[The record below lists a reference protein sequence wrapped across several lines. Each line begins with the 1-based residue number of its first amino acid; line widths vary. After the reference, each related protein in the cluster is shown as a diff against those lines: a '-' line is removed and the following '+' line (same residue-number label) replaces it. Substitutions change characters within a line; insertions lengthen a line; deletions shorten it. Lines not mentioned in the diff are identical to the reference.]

1 MKKEPTSLK
10 EKVYEGIMD
19 LVVKGEIAPG
29 SIINEKKI
37 ISIFNV
43 SKSPVREAMIELCKD
58 GVLTSIPRC
67 GYQVTEISHKTVAE
81 IVETRLILEITNFR
95 NICAKV
101 TNKLIDAT
109 FSEIT
114 KKQKIE
120 KKTVWDA
127 ESNNSAF
134 HTQLMALSGNQ
145 ILLDFLKRLLNM
157 YSRAYAQMYLA
168 VPEVLSPS
176 QNKIHDLFIEAWK
189 ERDYDKAENYLKK
202 DIITSLEGIQ
212 SLNL

>member
-19 LVVKGEIAPG
+19 LVVKGEIEPG
-29 SIINEKKI
+29 SIINEKNI
-37 ISIFNV
+37 IAIFNV
-43 SKSPVREAMIELCKD
+43 SKSPVREALIELCKD

-67 GYQVTEISHKTVAE
+67 GYQVTAISHKTVAE
-81 IVETRLILEITNFR
+81 IVEARLILEITNFR
-95 NICAKV
+95 NICTKI
-101 TNKLIDAT
+101 TNELIDST

-114 KKQKIE
+114 ERQKIE

-157 YSRAYAQMYLA
+157 YARAYAQMYLTI
-168 VPEVLSPS
+168 PDVLSPS

-189 ERDYDKAENYLKK
+189 ERDYEKATNYLKK
-202 DIITSLEGIQ
+202 DIITSVEEVS
-212 SLNL
+212 SLNW